1 MVVVEILDVE
11 VVTVVD
17 FCTNVD
23 VVSVVDFCLNVVV
36 AKSPVKIQCFLIVE
50 YETSEDFEWYK
61 SSDSFR
67 ISLVLF
73 RTFRG
78 PLFSEPI
85 TGQELFFAVSL
96 QQTGSNFSYNNC
108 KTNWAVFA

>member
-1 MVVVEILDVE
+1 MVFVKVQTPRTQKLIFESNISLLVVVVEILDVE

-50 YETSEDFEWYK
+50 YETSEDFE
-61 SSDSFR
+61 
-67 ISLVLF
+67 
-73 RTFRG
+73 
-78 PLFSEPI
+78 
-85 TGQELFFAVSL
+85 
-96 QQTGSNFSYNNC
+96 
-108 KTNWAVFA
+108 